1 MCDAAVGSRC
11 REVRLNVYCKIRKT
25 QIKMIEANAERL
37 NEAAGVE
44 FYGHIF
50 YKKKKDENK

>member
-1 MCDAAVGSRC
+1 
-11 REVRLNVYCKIRKT
+11 
-25 QIKMIEANAERL
+25 MIEANAERL